1 MRAFW
6 RRYCLEEHIDC
17 LQDGAAVCICCAFC
31 CWAGLMALIVT
42 VLLVPHAAFRPEP
55 LEAERSSSASDRDLL
70 APSTIAARADIVFK
84 GRVKPAALLH
94 RDVESEPGLFERL
107 ALARSRGLEVVLL
120 TSDTKQL
127 DMTLSLVANLDAL
140 GITHHLLLGQDKDV
154 VRRRRASTPDK
165 PPDCD
170 CAALLGS
177 PTCSA

>member
-1 MRAFW
+1 M
-6 RRYCLEEHIDC
+6 
-17 LQDGAAVCICCAFC
+17 
-31 CWAGLMALIVT
+31 
-42 VLLVPHAAFRPEP
+42 
-55 LEAERSSSASDRDLL
+55 
-70 APSTIAARADIVFK
+70 
-84 GRVKPAALLH
+84 
-94 RDVESEPGLFERL
+94 L
-107 ALARSRGLEVVLL
+107 ALRRPFDDRNIVLL

-127 DMTLSLVANLDAL
+127 DMTLSLVANLEAL